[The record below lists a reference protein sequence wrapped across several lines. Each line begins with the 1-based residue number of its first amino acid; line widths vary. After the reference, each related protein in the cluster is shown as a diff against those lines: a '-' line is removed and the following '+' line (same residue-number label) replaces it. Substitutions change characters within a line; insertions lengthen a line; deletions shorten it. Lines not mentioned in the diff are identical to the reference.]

1 MLNILLKIYERND
14 KTLEKSK
21 FKLECEIVKTEK
33 IIESIY
39 KFTIKAPEIANV
51 ARAGQFL
58 EIQVSKTGE
67 VFLRRPISIYN
78 IDKTNGIV
86 EFIFQVK
93 GKGTQI
99 LSNKKVGDSINILGP
114 LGNGVFSI
122 EKYRKVAIIGGG
134 IGTYPLYELSKEL
147 KQTSDEVTMY
157 MGFRNKDL
165 VTLEKEF
172 EGVTD
177 RVVITTDDGSYKQ
190 KGFALDVLKQ
200 DCEKEK
206 PDMIF
211 ACGPLPMLKA
221 VQTFANEN
229 NIRCEMS
236 LEERMGCG
244 IYACVGC
251 NVRIVTENPDEVKYK
266 YVCTNGPVFNSK
278 EVIL

>member
-1 MLNILLKIYERND
+1 M
-14 KTLEKSK
+14 EKNK

-33 IIESIY
+33 IIDGIY
-39 KFTIKAPEIANV
+39 HFIIKAPEIANV
-51 ARAGQFL
+51 AKAGQFL

-78 IDKTNGIV
+78 INKGKGEV

-99 LSNKKVGDSINILGP
+99 LSNRKVGDTLNILGP
-114 LGNGVFSI
+114 LGNGAFSVK
-122 EKYRKVAIIGGG
+122 KYDKVAIIGGG
-134 IGTYPLYELSKEL
+134 IGTYPLYELAKEL
-147 KQTSDEVTMY
+147 KESESEKVTMY
-157 MGFRNKDL
+157 MGFRNKGL

-172 EGVTD
+172 EEVTD
-177 RVVITTDDGSYKQ
+177 RVVITTDDGSYKE
-190 KGFALDVLKQ
+190 KGFALNVLKE
-200 DCEKEK
+200 DCAKEK

-221 VQTFANEN
+221 VQEFANAN
-229 NIRCEMS
+229 DIKCEMS

-278 EVIL
+278 EVII